1 MATEISVP
9 DIGDFESVEIIE
21 ILVKPGDTIKKN
33 DPVVTLESD
42 KSSVEVPSPFA
53 GKISALKVKIGDKV
67 STGSVLALI
76 EDEKAKVEQQSSEQE
91 KEKTKPLVLKEDDV
105 LPETE
110 KIIKEAESTIPQTSL
125 ESSTVQPIQID
136 EITKVDE
143 LKVDKEETAEDKLV
157 IVQDKLLRTMA
168 EMENQRRRFEKEK
181 QEAFEFGG
189 FNFAGESLSLLDNID
204 RAIMSFRND
213 ENLKNNKDLN
223 KIIDGIEV
231 VKKDLVSIFK
241 KNGIESI
248 ECINKKFDPNFHQAM
263 LEVED
268 NTKEPGTVVQE
279 IQKGYMMKD
288 RLLRPSLV
296 SVTKKREEKLEKT
309 TNDDKKTDKKSEKKW
324 LFCL

>member
-1 MATEISVP
+1 MIKSDQKKEEKPLLKDKDNKRT
-9 DIGDFESVEIIE
+9 FEH
-21 ILVKPGDTIKKN
+21 
-33 DPVVTLESD
+33 
-42 KSSVEVPSPFA
+42 
-53 GKISALKVKIGDKV
+53 
-67 STGSVLALI
+67 
-76 EDEKAKVEQQSSEQE
+76 
-91 KEKTKPLVLKEDDV
+91 KEKGKDAVGDEFKVLE
-105 LPETE
+105 
-110 KIIKEAESTIPQTSL
+110 
-125 ESSTVQPIQID
+125 
-136 EITKVDE
+136 
-143 LKVDKEETAEDKLV
+143 
-157 IVQDKLLRTMA
+157 DKLLRTMA
-168 EMENQRRRFEKEK
+168 EMENQRRRFEKER

-189 FNFAGESLSLLDNID
+189 FNFASESLLLLDNIE

-309 TNDDKKTDKKSEKKW
+309 TNDDKKTDKKSEKK
-324 LFCL
+324 